1 MHLRDK
7 IKIYAKHGGPW
18 KHLED
23 ELLIIGFSNKLAS
36 DYVSRISKKLSYE
49 NSRKALDVYD
59 IWMET
64 KDESTTGA
72 YMLLLSI

>member
-7 IKIYAKHGGPW
+7 IKTYAKHGGHW
-18 KHLED
+18 SHLKD

-36 DYVSRISKKLSYE
+36 DYVSRISKQLSYE
-49 NSRKALDVYD
+49 NSRKALVVYD
-59 IWMET
+59 HWVET